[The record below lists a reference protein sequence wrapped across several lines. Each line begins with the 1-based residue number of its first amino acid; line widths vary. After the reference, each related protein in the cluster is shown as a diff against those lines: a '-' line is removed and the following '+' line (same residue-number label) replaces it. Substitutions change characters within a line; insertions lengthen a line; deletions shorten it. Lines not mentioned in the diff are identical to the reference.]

1 MEVCV
6 ICKHPIANEVPV
18 TLGEKGSTIIN
29 KASESRFDVIHA
41 IPGQHVHYECRRK
54 YCNPQQIARVTKL
67 GKQEAQ
73 HGLAA
78 NAGKVTLRSAEK
90 QFNFSADCFFFV
102 WGASKVST
110 KEKKFRCFLC

>member
-6 ICKHPIANEVPV
+6 ICKQPIANEVPV
-18 TLGEKGSTIIN
+18 TLGEKGSTTIN
-29 KASESRFDVIHA
+29 KASETRFDVIHA

-54 YCNPQQIARVTKL
+54 YSNPQQIARVTKL

-78 NAGKVTLRSAEK
+78 NSGKVTLRSAEK
-90 QFNFSADCFFFV
+90 QFNFSADCFFLC
-102 WGASKVST
+102 SKVST
-110 KEKKFRCFLC
+110 EEKKFRCFLC